1 MKRRNFF
8 KKIAGVIA
16 GLVIAPFVIEAKE
29 TTGDINKPVFRT
41 TMRNNNELRNWE
53 NGDVN
58 EWKNGIPN
66 SWHNRGG
73 WNCRNQ
79 FEFGDPKDGRMVL
92 FTAEGEAYESKD
104 IILK

>member
-29 TTGDINKPVFRT
+29 SDALTLPEIAARIESDKWPAHPYKDN
-41 TMRNNNELRNWE
+41 LNWVE
-53 NGDVN
+53 IHKRIVTN
-58 EWKNGIPN
+58 P
-66 SWHNRGG
+66 
-73 WNCRNQ
+73 NQ
-79 FEFGDPKDGRMVL
+79 FEFGDPKDYRMVL